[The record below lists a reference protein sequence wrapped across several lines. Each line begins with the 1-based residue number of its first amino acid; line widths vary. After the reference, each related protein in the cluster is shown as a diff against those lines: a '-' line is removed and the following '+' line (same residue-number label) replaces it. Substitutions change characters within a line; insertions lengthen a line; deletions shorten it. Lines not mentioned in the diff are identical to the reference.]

1 MELGILLLQ
10 AGTDDMDWGT
20 AAIAS
25 TSVAFFFAAV
35 IVVAWQVGA
44 SWRARISAAREEAYR
59 KLVEDAV
66 AWQRQATVALERMT
80 AELTELRARTAE
92 VERVLKEVG

>member
-44 SWRARISAAREEAYR
+44 SWRARISAAREESYR